1 MANNYRVK
9 VQIDIEECADI
20 TTDGPKKED
29 VGTFECEQIVLKTSY
44 GALRD
49 AFACHLST
57 VSQQC
62 ALEVVGSLEECEV
75 KPYRV
80 DGEVGRI
87 TFESYWVEQMGENTA
102 RSSFPALHAK
112 EWYRT
117 TGFKEVAMAYGT
129 TEKSY
134 RKASNLID
142 RVRHQKDATPSR
154 TLRENTENEGRQV
167 MAHIGRFCGPHA

>member
-29 VGTFECEQIVLKTSY
+29 VGTFEWVISAKQAHSIDECEQIVLKTNY

-62 ALEVVGSLEECEV
+62 TLEVVGSLEECEV
-75 KPYRV
+75 KRYRA

-87 TFESYWVEQMGENTA
+87 TFESYWVEQMDENTA
-102 RSSFPALHAK
+102 RSPFPALHAK
-112 EWYRT
+112 EC
-117 TGFKEVAMAYGT
+117 
-129 TEKSY
+129 
-134 RKASNLID
+134 
-142 RVRHQKDATPSR
+142 
-154 TLRENTENEGRQV
+154 
-167 MAHIGRFCGPHA
+167 IGPRGSKKWRWPTAPQRNRIARPAI